1 MAIVPFHIVDV
12 FSAKPFGG
20 NPAAIIPNAASLTE
34 VEMMQI
40 TDELSMEAG
49 FVLPPESPDAD
60 LRLRFFTRR
69 SEAAI
74 SCHVA
79 LGAMVSLVDRGF
91 YRATPEGTTI
101 RLDTAVGVLPV
112 VLTRRPT
119 GGTSY
124 LITLPGPRFGE
135 PIPAGELAEALR
147 IEPEMLQL
155 SGHGPQRV
163 SCGFD
168 QIVVPVSERLAMR
181 GAVNPGDPI
190 CELADRRG
198 VGGVTLVCP
207 NTDDPDVDYHCR
219 FFCADRVGSEEVASG
234 TSLGAVAAYLAANGL
249 APGTERASVVT
260 EQGHARGRPTR
271 VRLFADLED
280 GTVQRVQLETTGVV
294 VMRGSFH
301 FEHKSLIAGG

>member
-12 FSAKPFGG
+12 FSDKPFGG

-34 VEMMQI
+34 VEMLQI

-49 FVLPPESPDAD
+49 FVLPPESPGAD
-60 LRLRFFTRR
+60 LRVRFFTRR
-69 SEAAI
+69 YEAAL

-79 LGAMVSLVDRGF
+79 LAAMVSLVDRGF

-101 RLDTAVGVLPV
+101 RLDTGAGVLPV
-112 VLTRRPT
+112 VLTRTPA
-119 GGTSY
+119 GGTAY

-135 PIPAGELAEALR
+135 PVPAGEAADALR
-147 IEPEMLQL
+147 ISPGLLQL

-168 QIVVPVSERLAMR
+168 QIVVPVSDRLAMR
-181 GAVNPGDPI
+181 GAVHPGDPV

-207 NTDDPDVDYHCR
+207 ETEVPEVDYHCR
-219 FFCADRVGSEEVASG
+219 FFCADRLGSEDVASG
-234 TSLGAVAAYLAANGL
+234 TSLGAVMAYLADNGIV
-249 APGTERASVVT
+249 AGSDRVSIVT
-260 EQGHARGRPTR
+260 EQGHSRGRPTR
-271 VRLFADLED
+271 ARLNADLKD
-280 GTVQRVQLETTGVV
+280 GKVERIQLETTGVV

-301 FEHKSLIAGG
+301 FERKSLIAGG